1 MPSPGRSA
9 EPRAS
14 IDAHSSARLEGFPE
28 MANSLLTTSMITR
41 EAVRLFVNSNLFI
54 QNIDR
59 QYDDRF
65 AVEGAKIGDT
75 LRIRLPN
82 DYTVTNGPAISVQD
96 TTEQQT
102 TLTVQYQRHVDV
114 AFTSEQRA
122 LKLDDFSERVLLPMM
137 NNLAGD
143 VALQIM
149 QDSEGQICNYV
160 SNVSGSG
167 AVIAPSADTVLN
179 ARAILAENSAPEM
192 PGRKLI
198 VDPRTN
204 ARVTSS
210 LSGLFNPTQSISQ
223 QYRTGMMKNA
233 LGFDWYEDQ
242 TVLKH
247 TSGTFTA
254 GTVTGANQTGTTLS
268 VTTTGTLLKG
278 DIITLDSVNGVNRVT
293 KQTTGAPRQFVVT
306 ADYAGGA
313 GNITIYPAITPAIA
327 GVSVQYQTVTASPA
341 DGAAITMATQ
351 ANEVYRRNFAYAPDA
366 VTMATAD
373 LFLPKGVI
381 EADRRTYDGVS
392 LRLVSQYAIGSDQ
405 AITRLDVL
413 FGDTWPRG
421 EWGCIVADA
430 I

>member
-1 MPSPGRSA
+1 MS
-9 EPRAS
+9 
-14 IDAHSSARLEGFPE
+14 
-28 MANSLLTTSMITR
+28 NSLLTTSMITR
-41 EAVRLFVNSNLFI
+41 AAVHLFVNSNLFI

-122 LKLDDFSERVLLPMM
+122 LKLDDFSERVMLPMM

-149 QDSEGQICNYV
+149 TDSEGQICNFV
-160 SNVSGSG
+160 SNTSG
-167 AVIAPSADTVLN
+167 AGAIISPNADTVLN
-179 ARAILAENSAPEM
+179 ARAILAENSAPM
-192 PGRKLI
+192 TPDRKLI
-198 VDPRTN
+198 VDPRTD
-204 ARVTSS
+204 ARVTSA
-210 LSGLFNPTQSISQ
+210 LSGLFNPQQQIGE

-233 LGFDWYEDQ
+233 LGFGWYEDQ

-254 GTVTGANQTGTTLS
+254 GTVSGANQTGTTL
-268 VTTTGTLLKG
+268 TTNAITGTLLDG
-278 DIITLDSVNGVNRVT
+278 DIITIDGVNGVNRVT

-306 ADYAGGA
+306 ANAASGA
-313 GNITIYPAITPAIA
+313 TSLSIYPAITPAVG
-327 GVSVQYQTVTASPA
+327 GVAVQYQTVTASPA

-351 ANEVYRRNFAYAPDA
+351 SGETYRRNFAYAPQA

-381 EADRRTYDGVS
+381 EAGRETYDGVS
-392 LRLVSQYAIGSDQ
+392 LRMVSQYAIGSDQ

-413 FGDTWPRG
+413 FGDTWLRG
-421 EWGCIVADA
+421 EWGVIIADA

>member
-1 MPSPGRSA
+1 
-9 EPRAS
+9 
-14 IDAHSSARLEGFPE
+14 
-28 MANSLLTTSMITR
+28 MANSLLTTSLITR

-54 QNIDR
+54 QNINR

-82 DYTVTNGPAISVQD
+82 DYTVTDGPAASIQD
-96 TTEQQT
+96 TSEQQT
-102 TLTVQYQRHVDV
+102 TLTVNYQRHVDV

-137 NNLAGD
+137 NDLAGN

-149 QDSEGQICNYV
+149 EDSEGEIANLV
-160 SNVSGSG
+160 KNVDG
-167 AVIAPSADTVLN
+167 AGNIINPSADTVLN
-179 ARAILAENSAPEM
+179 ARAVLAENSAPEM

-210 LSGLFNPTQSISQ
+210 LSGLFNPSQSISE
-223 QYRTGMMKNA
+223 QYRTGQMKNA
-233 LGFDWYEDQ
+233 LGFAWYEDQ

-254 GTVTGANQTGTTLS
+254 GTVAGAGQTGNTLL
-268 VTTTGTLLKG
+268 VNATTGTLLIG
-278 DIITLDSVNGVNRVT
+278 DIITIDGVEAVNRVT
-293 KQTTGAPRQFVVT
+293 KQTTGEDRQFVVT
-306 ADYAGGA
+306 GDVASGGTS
-313 GNITIYPAITPAIA
+313 ISIYPAITPAVNGI
-327 GVSVQYQTVTASPA
+327 SVQYQTVTESP
-341 DGAAITMATQ
+341 GAGAQISLATP
-351 ANEVYRRNFAYAPDA
+351 AGSTYRRNFAYAPDA

-381 EADRRTYDGVS
+381 EADRKVYDGVS
-392 LRLVSQYAIGSDQ
+392 LRMVSQYAIGSDQ

-413 FGDTWPRG
+413 FGDSWLRG
-421 EWGCIVADA
+421 EWGVIICDSIN
-430 I
+430 